1 MSDEYIEKY
10 LDYEK
15 LKTFRTDTT
24 ISGHYLK
31 IWNVYLQYAEKMG
44 SSIDIDNY
52 LINFSENNDEYIIFF
67 KKPVTQKIVGD
78 GHGVCR
84 INKKT
89 LSIVECKFIK

>member
-1 MSDEYIEKY
+1 MSDEKY

-31 IWNVYLQYAEKMG
+31 IWNVYLQYAEKTG

-52 LINFSENNDEYIIFF
+52 LINFSENNDEYVIFF
-67 KKPVTQKIVGD
+67 KKPVTQKIVGG